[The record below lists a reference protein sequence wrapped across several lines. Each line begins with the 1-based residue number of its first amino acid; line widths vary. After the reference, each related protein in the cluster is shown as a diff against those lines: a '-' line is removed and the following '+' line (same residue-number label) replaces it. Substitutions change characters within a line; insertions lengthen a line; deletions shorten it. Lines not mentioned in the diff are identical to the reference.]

1 MVYKPITDR
10 KETSPGKRHA
20 VWTRHLDGHGIPA
33 IMRLENL
40 PRSTI
45 YSIIERAKLCGGTS
59 FESKPRSG
67 PLKLQQLEMTG
78 HSFEL

>member
-1 MVYKPITDR
+1 MVYKPITDH
-10 KETSPGKRHA
+10 KETSPGKRRA
-20 VWTRHLDGHGIPA
+20 VWTRHLDGHGIPV

-45 YSIIERAKLCGGTS
+45 YSIIKRAKLCSGTS

-67 PLKLQQLEMTG
+67 ALKVITARDNRALL
-78 HSFEL
+78 